1 MLQLLF
7 RGLKHYMRSK
17 PSLNYSRIGGKNG
30 DKLTKMAFA
39 VLVKLAG
46 LVTDLTG
53 LLNELDYASFT
64 LPEEDGPAKDKSILE
79 ALQKDPSF

>member
-7 RGLKHYMRSK
+7 KGLQHYMRSK
-17 PSLNYSRIGGKNG
+17 PSLSYSRIGGANG

-46 LVTDLTG
+46 LITDLTG
-53 LLNELDYASFT
+53 ILNELDYVSFT
-64 LPEEDGPAKDKSILE
+64 LPEQDGPAKDKAILE
-79 ALQKDPSF
+79 AL